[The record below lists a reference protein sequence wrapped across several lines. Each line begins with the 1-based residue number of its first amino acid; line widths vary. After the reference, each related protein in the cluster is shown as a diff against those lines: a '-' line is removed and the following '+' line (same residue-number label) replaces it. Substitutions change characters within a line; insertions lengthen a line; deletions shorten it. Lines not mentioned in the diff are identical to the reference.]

1 MEKTK
6 KLIEETIVS
15 IGLTVDGCFDSEND
29 WYVIN
34 KGSATLIIHQS
45 FLPIVNSINYRN
57 IIGFVSPM
65 FKVPDNM
72 PIEFYKEILSEN
84 SNIGDGTSFSI
95 NKNNFLQITLH
106 IEAYALTKQFMIDT
120 IGTVLNWSD
129 KFDDELME
137 KYKNYLK

>member
-1 MEKTK
+1 MDDTK

-15 IGLTVDGCFDSEND
+15 IGLTIEDCYDAENN

-34 KGSATLIIHQS
+34 KGSATLIIYQS
-45 FLPIVNSINYRN
+45 FLPIINSTNYRN

-65 FKVPDNM
+65 FKISDTM
-72 PIEFYKEILSEN
+72 PVEFYKEILFEN
-84 SNIGDGTSFSI
+84 SQIGDGTSFSI
-95 NKNNFLQITLH
+95 NKNNYLQLTLH
-106 IEAYALTKQFMIDT
+106 IETYALTKQFIIDT

-137 KYKNYLK
+137 KYKEYL